1 MGIFNKSS
9 TKAPHLQHPEILH
22 WKEGDIIRARNV
34 KAKGIFSKLNALE
47 TGALTRNYE
56 YKGITSDGFIIV
68 EDEADKEIHK
78 TDLQFFLKK
87 AENLSLK
94 NRTILTELDTS
105 SEYMELI
112 AEFQKAYMELSDQS
126 EESKLLNS

>member
-9 TKAPHLQHPEILH
+9 AKAPHLLHPEILH

-47 TGALTRNYE
+47 TGTFTRNYV

-78 TDLQFFLKK
+78 TDLQSFLKK

-94 NRTILTELDTS
+94 NRTILTELNTS
-105 SEYMELI
+105 SDYMELI
-112 AEFQKAYMELSDQS
+112 AEFQKAYLELSDQS
-126 EESKLLNS
+126 EESKLLKS

>member
-1 MGIFNKSS
+1 MGILNKSAS
-9 TKAPHLQHPEILH
+9 KAPHLLHPEILH
-22 WKEGDIIRARNV
+22 WKKGDIIRARNV
-34 KAKGIFSKLNALE
+34 KAKGVFSKLNALE
-47 TGALTRNYE
+47 TGTFTRNYV
-56 YKGITSDGFIIV
+56 YKGITSDGYIIV
-68 EDEADKEIHK
+68 EDEADREIHK
-78 TDLQFFLKK
+78 TVLQSFLKK

-112 AEFQKAYMELSDQS
+112 AEFKKAYLELSHQN

>member
-1 MGIFNKSS
+1 MGIFNKS
-9 TKAPHLQHPEILH
+9 TAKAPHLQHPEILH

-47 TGALTRNYE
+47 TGTLTRNYV
-56 YKGITSDGFIIV
+56 YKGITSDGFIII

-78 TDLQFFLKK
+78 TDLQSFLKK

-94 NRTILTELDTS
+94 IEQ
-105 SEYMELI
+105 
-112 AEFQKAYMELSDQS
+112 F
-126 EESKLLNS
+126 